1 MQSDMNATVETT
13 ALELP
18 VIGSPRERADAA
30 LNREKVLA
38 AAERLF
44 AERGVE
50 SVTME
55 CVAETA
61 GVGKGTVFRRFGDR
75 TGLILAVRGERER
88 RFQEAAIRGG
98 PPLGPGAPAI
108 ERLIAFG
115 SEYLR
120 TLERDLE
127 LVMAAEAAP
136 SARRLRGAV
145 YEFYRTHLTL
155 LAREARPDADAEY
168 IADALLA
175 TLTGEVVWYQ
185 LRLREMPRE
194 RIAAGFAALVRG
206 LLSCPA

>member
-1 MQSDMNATVETT
+1 MPATVDEITS
-13 ALELP
+13 LELP

-30 LNREKVLA
+30 HNREKVLS

-88 RFQEAAIRGG
+88 RFQEEAIRGE
-98 PPLGPGAPAI
+98 PPLGPGAPPV

-115 SEYLR
+115 NEYLR
-120 TLERDLE
+120 LLERDLD
-127 LVMAAEAAP
+127 LVMAAEASP
-136 SARRLRGAV
+136 TARRLRGAP

-155 LAREARPDADAEY
+155 LAREARPAADAEY
-168 IADALLA
+168 VADALLA

-185 LRLREMPRE
+185 LRLREMPLE
-194 RIAAGFAALVRG
+194 RIAGGFASLVRA
-206 LLSCPA
+206 LCAVD